1 MELNNIKIKLKKCK
15 ICGTEFR
22 QYNSLQNKC
31 HDCQLNDFYSKSKPK
46 CKRLKKKI
54 NHTVSDKRV
63 EIRKL
68 EKLADSLY
76 QIRGK
81 ELYPKSV
88 VKGGRPTEVIHHFI
102 PKSQSN
108 NLRYDFKN
116 ACPATNGQHYRHHEF
131 GDPTLTNYFRKN
143 RGQKWIDDLEI
154 RRHIIRKH
162 TKEYLEG
169 IIESLSSS
177 TPF

>member
-1 MELNNIKIKLKKCK
+1 MKKRYCPCGKELNKPFQKYCNWTCLNTYAEHKTKSKCK
-15 ICGTEFR
+15 
-22 QYNSLQNKC
+22 
-31 HDCQLNDFYSKSKPK
+31 P
-46 CKRLKKKI
+46 LKKKI
-54 NHTVSDKRV
+54 NHTVSDKRL

-68 EKLADSLY
+68 EKYADRLF
-76 QIRGK
+76 QLRGK
-81 ELYPKSV
+81 ELYPVSV
-88 VKGGRPTEVIHHFI
+88 VKGGKPTQVIHHFI

-116 ACPATNGQHYRHHEF
+116 ACPATNGQHFRHHNC
-131 GDPTLTNYFRKN
+131 GDPTLTNAFIKN

-169 IIESLSSS
+169 IIESLSSR